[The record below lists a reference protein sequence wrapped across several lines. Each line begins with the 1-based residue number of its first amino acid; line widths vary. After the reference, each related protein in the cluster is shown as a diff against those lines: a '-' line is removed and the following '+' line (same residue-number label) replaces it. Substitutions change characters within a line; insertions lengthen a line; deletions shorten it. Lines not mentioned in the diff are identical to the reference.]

1 MRSLEALL
9 TRIVDYAGLFPPAKL
24 DMRPAARNYAAYRA
38 GAHEPMLGR
47 FILPVSRLREFD
59 EAVGG
64 LPGAVPGALPGAVEP
79 AQRDPRAERPHPTD
93 PTEPDDDNEDSSN
106 LWRLSVLTA
115 PPSEPQFEL
124 DLQTILA
131 FNDAHDPEAAALS
144 GDEPLFPCLIDT
156 IEVKAPTSA
165 DIDAAISELP
175 EGLLAFFEIP
185 IDADPRGLIA
195 ALAGEEGV
203 GAKVRTGGVTPDAFP
218 NPDHLARFIHICA
231 AAGVPFKATAGLHHP
246 LRAEYNLTYE
256 PNCPRGVM
264 YGFLNVFLAAAFV
277 YTERMPPEVAAML
290 LTETSPQAFRFEDG
304 GVRWRAS
311 GSSTSAP
318 SGGASATRLSGAATR
333 EWGVSADS
341 IARTREQFAIS
352 FGSCSFEEP
361 VADLKVLKLL

>member
-24 DMRPAARNYAAYRA
+24 DMRPAVRNYAAYRA

-59 EAVGG
+59 ETVGG
-64 LPGAVPGALPGAVEP
+64 LGAVEP
-79 AQRDPRAERPHPTD
+79 AQRDPRVELPD
-93 PTEPDDDNEDSSN
+93 PQDADEDDLPD

-165 DIDAAISELP
+165 DIDAAIAELP

-290 LTETSPQAFRFEDG
+290 LTETSPQAFKFEDG
-304 GVRWRAS
+304 GVRWR
-311 GSSTSAP
+311 GP
-318 SGGASATRLSGAATR
+318 AAGPRR
-333 EWGVSADS
+333 EWGVSADA

-361 VADLKVLKLL
+361 VADLKALKLL

>member
-24 DMRPAARNYAAYRA
+24 DMRPAVRNYAAYRA
-38 GAHEPMLGR
+38 GANEPMLGR

-64 LPGAVPGALPGAVEP
+64 LPAVVPGAVEP
-79 AQRDPRAERPHPTD
+79 AKRDTRDAPPQPTD
-93 PTEPDDDNEDSSN
+93 PTDPDEDDLPD

-218 NPDHLARFIHICA
+218 NPDHLARFIHICS

-277 YTERMPPEVAAML
+277 YTERMPPEVAASL
-290 LTETSPQAFRFEDG
+290 LTETSPQAFKFEDG
-304 GVRWRAS
+304 GVRWRAT
-311 GSSTSAP
+311 GASSAAP
-318 SGGASATRLSGAATR
+318 ASGASATRPSGAATR

-361 VADLKVLKLL
+361 VADLRALRLL